1 MLLIIIILNNFE
13 HKTKLLG
20 NTEADGNNEILKNT
34 TNAVTL
40 KCLGNFLEITR
51 NGIN

>member
-1 MLLIIIILNNFE
+1 MLMLLIIIILDNFE
-13 HKTKLLG
+13 HQIKLLG

-40 KCLGNFLEITR
+40 KCLGNF
-51 NGIN
+51 